1 VNSALGWPA
10 TEAYRADYLETGGG
24 WQWQTEPE
32 QIRLCPRHRVYMHAL
47 GCVICNGAPCS

>member
-1 VNSALGWPA
+1 MNSALGWPA